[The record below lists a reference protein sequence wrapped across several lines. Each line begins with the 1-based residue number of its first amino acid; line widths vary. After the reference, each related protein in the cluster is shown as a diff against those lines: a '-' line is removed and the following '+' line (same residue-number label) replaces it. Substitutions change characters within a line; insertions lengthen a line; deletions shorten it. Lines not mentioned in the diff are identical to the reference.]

1 MVKEL
6 VYSERFKRN
15 FKKMN
20 AANRRAAKE
29 KLRIFIENPQNP
41 SLRTKKIQGTYRM
54 WESSINMNVRM
65 TWRWGEEEGVVEL
78 SNIGEH
84 DKTLKNP

>member
-1 MVKEL
+1 MVSEL

-15 FKKMN
+15 FKKMS
-20 AANRRAAKE
+20 AADKRAAKE
-29 KLRIFIENPQNP
+29 KLALFIDDPFHP
-41 SLRTKKIQGTYRM
+41 SLRTKKIQGTASM
-54 WESSINMNVRM
+54 WESSVNMDIRI
-65 TWRWGEEEGVVEL
+65 TWRWGDDARVVEL